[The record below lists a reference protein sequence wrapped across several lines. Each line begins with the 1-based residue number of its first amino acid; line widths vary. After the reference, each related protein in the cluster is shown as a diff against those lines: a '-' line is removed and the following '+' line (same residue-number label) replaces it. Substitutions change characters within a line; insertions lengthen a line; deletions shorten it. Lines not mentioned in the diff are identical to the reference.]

1 MAGRIDRA
9 SLPEAPKDAK
19 RNLSKLKV
27 LWQFVGRHKGHLAG
41 FLISLLLASGTT
53 LLLPQTFKQVID
65 KGFSAAT
72 AESLNATFLIMGAVV
87 LLMALA
93 SAARFYFVTWIG
105 ERVVADV
112 RIVVHN
118 HLLTLPPSFF
128 EENRPAE
135 IAARLTSDTAIIET
149 TVGTSLSVA
158 LRNSIMIVGGLVF
171 MAAIAP
177 KLTGMM
183 MLIIPAVVLPITGV
197 GRRLRNLSR
206 GSQDRVADIG
216 AMADEAMGAIRIVQA
231 FTQEAFER
239 QRFGAAVENAFDAA
253 RKRFTTRAMMT
264 AMVMVL
270 SLGGIIAVLWTG
282 AHDVIAGRMSG
293 GDIAAFILYAMFVGG
308 AVGALTEV
316 WGDVLRAVGASS
328 RLEELLSTKS
338 AITVPANPVALPQPA
353 QGHIRFEH
361 VGFRYPSR
369 PDTSALHDFSL
380 NILPGETIALVGP
393 SGAGKTTLFQLIQRF
408 YDPQTGSVC
417 VDGVDLTSADLH
429 AVRQRIALVPQESIV
444 FAASAYD
451 NIRYGRQGATE
462 AEIWAAAEAANA
474 AGFLRDLP
482 EGIHSYLGEGGA
494 RLSGGQRQR
503 LAIARAI
510 LRNAPILLLDEAT
523 SALDAE
529 SEKVVQDAL
538 DRLMQNRTTLV
549 IAHRL
554 ATVVNADRI
563 VVLNQGRID
572 AIGTHAELSAQGGL
586 YARLADLQFQHGSQ
600 LMAAQ

>member
-1 MAGRIDRA
+1 MADRA
-9 SLPEAPKDAK
+9 SLPQAPKDAK

-27 LWQFVGRHKGHLAG
+27 LWQFVRRHKGHLTG
-41 FLISLLLASGTT
+41 FLVSLLLASGST
-53 LLLPQTFKQVID
+53 LLLPQASKQVID

-72 AESLNATFLIMGAVV
+72 AGSLNGTFLALGAAV

-93 SAARFYFVTWIG
+93 SASRFYFITWIG

-112 RIVVHN
+112 RTAVHS
-118 HLLTLPPSFF
+118 HLLTLSPSFF

-135 IAARLTSDTAIIET
+135 IASRLTSDTTIIET
-149 TVGTSLSVA
+149 TVGTSMSVA
-158 LRNSIMIVGGLVF
+158 LRNSIMIIGGLIF
-171 MAAIAP
+171 MATISL

-183 MLIIPAVVLPITGV
+183 MLIIPAVVLPIAAM

-231 FTQEAFER
+231 FTQEGFER
-239 QRFGAAVENAFDAA
+239 QRFGEAVENAFNAA
-253 RKRFTTRAMMT
+253 RKRFSARAVMT
-264 AMVMVL
+264 AVVMIL
-270 SLGGIIAVLWTG
+270 ALGGIIAVLWTG

-328 RLEELLSTKS
+328 RLEELLGTQS

-353 QGHIRFEH
+353 QGRIAFEH
-361 VGFRYPSR
+361 VAFRYPSR
-369 PDTSALHDFSL
+369 PDTSALQDFSL
-380 NILPGETIALVGP
+380 DIAPGETIALVGP

-408 YDPQTGSVC
+408 YDPQQGV
-417 VDGVDLTSADLH
+417 VRIDGVNIAQGNPHD
-429 AVRQRIALVPQESIV
+429 VRARIALVPQESII

-451 NIRYGRQGATE
+451 NIRYGRNGASD
-462 AEIWAAAEAANA
+462 ADIWAAAEAANA

-554 ATVVNADRI
+554 ATVINADRI
-563 VVLNQGRID
+563 IVLDQGRID
-572 AIGTHAELSAQGGL
+572 AVGTHATLSAQGGL
-586 YARLADLQFQHGSQ
+586 YARLAELQFQHGGQ
-600 LMAAQ
+600 LLAAQ

>member
-1 MAGRIDRA
+1 MAGPIDRA
-9 SLPEAPKDAK
+9 SLPPVPQDAK

-27 LWQFVGRHKGHLAG
+27 LWQFVGRHKGHLIG
-41 FLISLLLASGTT
+41 FLVSLLLASGAT
-53 LLLPQTFKQVID
+53 LLLPQASKQVID

-72 AESLNATFLIMGAVV
+72 AGSLNGTFLALGGAV

-93 SAARFYFVTWIG
+93 SASRFYFITWIG

-112 RIVVHN
+112 RTAVHS

-135 IAARLTSDTAIIET
+135 IASRLTSDTTIIET
-149 TVGTSLSVA
+149 TVGTSMSVA
-158 LRNSIMIVGGLVF
+158 LRNTIMIIGGLIF
-171 MAAIAP
+171 MATIAL

-183 MLIIPAVVLPITGV
+183 MLIIPAVVLPITAM
-197 GRRLRNLSR
+197 GRRLRTLSR

-216 AMADEAMGAIRIVQA
+216 AMADEAMGSIRIVQA
-231 FTQEAFER
+231 FTQESFER
-239 QRFGAAVENAFDAA
+239 QRFGAAVENAFNAA
-253 RKRFTTRAMMT
+253 RKRFTARAVMT
-264 AMVMVL
+264 AVVMIL
-270 SLGGIIAVLWTG
+270 ALGGIIAVLWTG

-293 GDIAAFILYAMFVGG
+293 GDITAFILYAMFVGG

-328 RLEELLSTKS
+328 RLEELLGTKS
-338 AITVPANPVALPQPA
+338 AITIPTNPVALPQPA
-353 QGHIRFEH
+353 QGRIAFEH
-361 VGFRYPSR
+361 VTFRYPSR
-369 PDTSALHDFSL
+369 PDTSALQDFSL
-380 NILPGETIALVGP
+380 DIAPGETIALVGP

-408 YDPQTGSVC
+408 YDPQHGVVR
-417 VDGVDLTSADLH
+417 VDGVNLAEADPH
-429 AVRQRIALVPQESIV
+429 DVRARIALVPQESII

-451 NIRYGRQGATE
+451 NIRYGRNGATE

-474 AGFLRDLP
+474 AGFLRALP
-482 EGIHSYLGEGGA
+482 DGIHSYLGEGGA

-510 LRNAPILLLDEAT
+510 LRDAPILLLDEAT

-554 ATVVNADRI
+554 ATVVNATRI
-563 VVLNQGRID
+563 IVLDHGRID

-586 YARLADLQFQHGSQ
+586 YARLADLQFQHGAQ
-600 LMAAQ
+600 LLAAQ

>member
-1 MAGRIDRA
+1 MADPVDRA
-9 SLPEAPKDAK
+9 SLPPAPQDAR

-27 LWQFVGRHKGHLAG
+27 LWQFAIRYKGHLTG
-41 FLISLLLASGTT
+41 FLVSLLLASGAT
-53 LLLPQTFKQVID
+53 LLLPQASRQVID

-72 AESLNATFLIMGAVV
+72 AGSLNGTFLALGGAVM
-87 LLMALA
+87 LMALT
-93 SAARFYFVTWIG
+93 SAARFYFITWIG

-112 RIVVHN
+112 RTTVHS

-135 IAARLTSDTAIIET
+135 IASRLTSDTTIIET
-149 TVGTSLSVA
+149 TVGTSMSVA
-158 LRNSIMIVGGLVF
+158 LRNTIMIVGGLIF
-171 MAAIAP
+171 MATISL

-183 MLIIPAVVLPITGV
+183 MLIIPAVVLPIAAM

-231 FTQEAFER
+231 FTQESFER
-239 QRFGAAVENAFDAA
+239 QRFGAAVENAFNAA
-253 RKRFTTRAMMT
+253 RKRFTARAIMT
-264 AMVMVL
+264 AVVMIL
-270 SLGGIIAVLWTG
+270 ALGGIIAVLWTG

-328 RLEELLSTKS
+328 RLEELLGTKS
-338 AITVPANPVALPQPA
+338 AITVPTSPVALPQPA
-353 QGHIRFEH
+353 QGRIAFEH
-361 VGFRYPSR
+361 VNFRYPSR
-369 PDTSALHDFSL
+369 PDTSALQDFSL
-380 NILPGETIALVGP
+380 DIAPGETIALVGP

-408 YDPQTGSVC
+408 YDPQGGVVR
-417 VDGVDLTSADLH
+417 VDGVNLAQADPQD
-429 AVRQRIALVPQESIV
+429 VRARVALVPQESII

-451 NIRYGRQGATE
+451 NIRYGRDGASE
-462 AEIWAAAEAANA
+462 ADIWAAAEAANA
-474 AGFLRDLP
+474 ASFLRELP
-482 EGIHSYLGEGGA
+482 DGIHSYLGEGGA

-554 ATVVNADRI
+554 ATVVNATRI
-563 VVLNQGRID
+563 IVLDQGRID
-572 AIGTHAELSAQGGL
+572 AIGTHATLSAQGGL
-586 YARLADLQFQHGSQ
+586 YARLAELQFQHGAQ
-600 LMAAQ
+600 LLAAQ

>member
-1 MAGRIDRA
+1 MAGPIDRA
-9 SLPEAPKDAK
+9 SLPETPKDAK
-19 RNLSKLKV
+19 RNLNKLKV

-41 FLISLLLASGTT
+41 FFLSLLLASGTT

-72 AESLNATFLIMGAVV
+72 ASSLNATFLTMGAVV

-112 RIVVHN
+112 RIAVHS

-135 IAARLTSDTAIIET
+135 IAARLTGDTAIIET

-183 MLIIPAVVLPITGV
+183 MLIIPAVVLPITGI

-206 GSQDRVADIG
+206 GSQDRVADMG

-231 FTQEAFER
+231 FTQEGFER
-239 QRFGAAVENAFDAA
+239 QRFGAAVENAFNAA
-253 RKRFTTRAMMT
+253 RTRFTTRAMMT
-264 AMVMVL
+264 AMVMIL
-270 SLGGIIAVLWTG
+270 ALGGIIAVLWTG

-328 RLEELLSTKS
+328 RLEELLGTKS
-338 AITVPANPVALPQPA
+338 AIIVPATPVALPQPA
-353 QGHIRFEH
+353 QGRISFEH

-380 NILPGETIALVGP
+380 DILPGETIALVGP

-408 YDPQTGSVC
+408 YDPQTGQVR
-417 VDGVDLTSADLH
+417 VDGVDLTTADPQ
-429 AVRQRIALVPQESIV
+429 AVRQRIALVPQESIM

-451 NIRYGRQGATE
+451 NISYGRQGASE

-563 VVLNQGRID
+563 VVLDQGRID

-586 YARLADLQFQHGSQ
+586 YARLADLQFQPGSQ

>member
-1 MAGRIDRA
+1 MARPIDPT
-9 SLPEAPKDAK
+9 SLHEAPKDAR

-27 LWQFVGRHKGHLAG
+27 IWQFVRRHPGHLGG
-41 FLISLLLASGTT
+41 FVIALLLSSGAT
-53 LLLPQTFKQVID
+53 LLLPQAFRQVID

-72 AESLNATFLIMGAVV
+72 ATSLNSTFLTMGAIV
-87 LLMALA
+87 LVMAIA
-93 SAARFYFVTWIG
+93 TAVRFYFVTWIG

-112 RIVVHN
+112 RTAVHA

-135 IAARLTSDTAIIET
+135 IAARLTGDTAIIET
-149 TVGTSLSVA
+149 TVGTSMSVA
-158 LRNSIMIVGGLVF
+158 LRNSITIIGGLVF
-171 MAAIAP
+171 MAAITL

-183 MLIIPAVVLPITGV
+183 MLIIPAVILPITLL

-206 GSQDRVADIG
+206 GSQDRVAEIG

-231 FTQEAFER
+231 FTQEGFER
-239 QRFGAAVENAFDAA
+239 QRFGAAVENAFNAA
-253 RKRFTTRAMMT
+253 RKRFTMRAVMT
-264 AMVMVL
+264 AVVMIL
-270 SLGGIIAVLWTG
+270 AMGGIVLVLWTG
-282 AHDVIAGRMSG
+282 AQDVIAGRMSG
-293 GDIAAFILYAMFVGG
+293 GDIAAFILYALFVGG

-328 RLEELLSTKS
+328 RLEELLGTKS
-338 AITVPANPVALPQPA
+338 AIIVSANPVALPQPP
-353 QGHIRFEH
+353 QGRIEFDH
-361 VGFRYPSR
+361 VAFRYPSR
-369 PDTSALHDFSL
+369 PDTSALLDFSL
-380 NILPGETIALVGP
+380 SILPGETVALVGP

-408 YDPQTGSVC
+408 YDPQSGVVR
-417 VDGVDLTSADLH
+417 VDGVNLAQADPEDI
-429 AVRQRIALVPQESIV
+429 RSRIALVPQESIV

-451 NIRYGRQGATE
+451 NIRYGRQDASE

-474 AGFLRDLP
+474 ADFLRNLP
-482 EGIHSYLGEGGA
+482 DGIHSYLGEGGA

-529 SEKVVQDAL
+529 SERVVQDAL

-554 ATVVNADRI
+554 ATVVTADRI
-563 VVLNQGRID
+563 IVLDQGRIN

-586 YARLADLQFQHGSQ
+586 YARLAELQFQHGTQ
-600 LMAAQ
+600 LIAAQ

>member
-1 MAGRIDRA
+1 M
-9 SLPEAPKDAK
+9 
-19 RNLSKLKV
+19 SKLKV
-27 LWQFVGRHKGHLAG
+27 LWQFVGRHKGHLIG
-41 FLISLLLASGTT
+41 FLVSLLLASGST
-53 LLLPQTFKQVID
+53 LLLPQASKQVID

-72 AESLNATFLIMGAVV
+72 AGSLNGTFLALGAAV

-93 SAARFYFVTWIG
+93 SASRFYFITWIG

-112 RIVVHN
+112 RTAVHS

-135 IAARLTSDTAIIET
+135 IASRLTSDTTIIET
-149 TVGTSLSVA
+149 TVGTSMSVA
-158 LRNSIMIVGGLVF
+158 LRNSIMIIGGLIF
-171 MAAIAP
+171 MATISL

-183 MLIIPAVVLPITGV
+183 MLIIPAVVLPIAAM
-197 GRRLRNLSR
+197 GRRLRTLSR

-216 AMADEAMGAIRIVQA
+216 AMADEAMGAMRIVQA
-231 FTQEAFER
+231 FTQEGFER
-239 QRFGAAVENAFDAA
+239 QRFGAAVETAFNAA
-253 RKRFTTRAMMT
+253 RKRFTTRAIMT
-264 AMVMVL
+264 AVVMIL
-270 SLGGIIAVLWTG
+270 ALGGIIAVLWTG

-328 RLEELLSTKS
+328 RLEELLGTQS
-338 AITVPANPVALPQPA
+338 AITVPSNPIALPQPA
-353 QGHIRFEH
+353 QGRIAFEH
-361 VGFRYPSR
+361 VAFRYPSR
-369 PDTSALHDFSL
+369 PDTSALQDFSL
-380 NILPGETIALVGP
+380 EIAPGETIALVGP
-393 SGAGKTTLFQLIQRF
+393 SGAGKTTLFQLLQRF
-408 YDPQTGSVC
+408 YDPQQGV
-417 VDGVDLTSADLH
+417 VRIDGVNLAQADPQD
-429 AVRQRIALVPQESIV
+429 VRAHIALVPQESII

-451 NIRYGRQGATE
+451 NIRYGRAGASDDD
-462 AEIWAAAEAANA
+462 IWAAAEAANA

-482 EGIHSYLGEGGA
+482 DGIHSYLGEGGA

-523 SALDAE
+523 SALDAS

-554 ATVVNADRI
+554 ATVVNATRI
-563 VVLNQGRID
+563 IVLDQGRID
-572 AIGTHAELSAQGGL
+572 AIGTHAQLSAQGGL
-586 YARLADLQFQHGSQ
+586 YARLAELQFQHGAHQ
-600 LMAAQ
+600 LAAQ

>member
-1 MAGRIDRA
+1 M
-9 SLPEAPKDAK
+9 
-19 RNLSKLKV
+19 SKLKV
-27 LWQFVGRHKGHLAG
+27 LWQFVGRHKGHLIG
-41 FLISLLLASGTT
+41 FLLSLLLASGST
-53 LLLPQTFKQVID
+53 LLLPQASKQVID

-72 AESLNATFLIMGAVV
+72 AGSLNGTFLALGAAV

-93 SAARFYFVTWIG
+93 SASRFYFITWIG

-112 RIVVHN
+112 RTAVHS

-135 IAARLTSDTAIIET
+135 IASRLTSDTTIIET
-149 TVGTSLSVA
+149 TVGTSMSVA
-158 LRNSIMIVGGLVF
+158 LRNSIMIIGGLIF
-171 MAAIAP
+171 MATISL

-183 MLIIPAVVLPITGV
+183 MLIIPAVVLPIAAM
-197 GRRLRNLSR
+197 GRRLRTLSR

-231 FTQEAFER
+231 FTQEGFER
-239 QRFGAAVENAFDAA
+239 QRFGAAVETAFNAA
-253 RKRFTTRAMMT
+253 RKRFSTRAIMT
-264 AMVMVL
+264 AVVMIL
-270 SLGGIIAVLWTG
+270 ALGGIIAVLWTG

-328 RLEELLSTKS
+328 RLEELLGTQS
-338 AITVPANPVALPQPA
+338 AITVPANPIALPQPA
-353 QGHIRFEH
+353 QGRIAFEH
-361 VGFRYPSR
+361 VAFRYPSR
-369 PDTSALHDFSL
+369 PDTSALQDFSL
-380 NILPGETIALVGP
+380 EIAPGETIALVGP
-393 SGAGKTTLFQLIQRF
+393 SGAGKTTLFQLLQRF
-408 YDPQTGSVC
+408 YDPQQGV
-417 VDGVDLTSADLH
+417 VRIDGVNLAQADPQD
-429 AVRQRIALVPQESIV
+429 VRAHIALVPQESII

-451 NIRYGRQGATE
+451 NIRYGRAGASDDD
-462 AEIWAAAEAANA
+462 IWAAAEAANA

-482 EGIHSYLGEGGA
+482 DGIHSYLGEGGA

-523 SALDAE
+523 SALDAS

-554 ATVVNADRI
+554 ATVVNATRI
-563 VVLNQGRID
+563 IVLDQGRID
-572 AIGTHAELSAQGGL
+572 AIGTHAQLSAQGGL
-586 YARLADLQFQHGSQ
+586 YARLAELQFQHGAHQ
-600 LMAAQ
+600 LAAQ